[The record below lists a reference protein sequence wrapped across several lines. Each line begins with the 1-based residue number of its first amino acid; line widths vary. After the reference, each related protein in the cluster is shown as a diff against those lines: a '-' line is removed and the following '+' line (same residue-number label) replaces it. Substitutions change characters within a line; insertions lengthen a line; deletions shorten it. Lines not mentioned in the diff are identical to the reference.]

1 MAWAIDSAHHRLKAN
16 LWPDPASTNHVLSL
30 RIKLALWAALLCGVV
45 LLVFVAASSFIVYDN
60 MLEEADFQLKQNS
73 NKLLEGLRATKDDV
87 ATVMPELGAS
97 LSAERA
103 ELKLLRVM
111 SHGALIYSDPDWKV
125 PPEVLP
131 RSMGRY
137 TTTAHRGGTWRLISR
152 SWEDGHT
159 VLLAIDLS
167 EITEEVLRMT
177 RTYLSAL
184 PLALLI
190 IGIGGWWIAGRAV
203 KPVRNITT
211 AAEKVT
217 AGDLTERIIERSGG
231 DEIAR
236 LTRVFNRM
244 MDKLERSFQ
253 QTSRFTADASHELR
267 TPLAVLQ
274 GKIEEGL
281 QRPNAAPGQ
290 QELLADLLEQTQRL
304 KSIIQGLLLL
314 SRSDAG
320 RLSVQREPIDLGD
333 FITAIGEDVEF
344 LLEDTGIT
352 YTSDI
357 SPGILCRG
365 DEKLLRL
372 ALFNLLQNAS
382 RYGSAS
388 GRIRCSLDTDG
399 AFSVIDVANTGP
411 EIPEEERDQI
421 FERFYRSPQFRSV
434 QGQGLGLSLSRVI
447 VEAHGGTLELAR
459 SDGRENVFRIR
470 LPQ

>member
-1 MAWAIDSAHHRLKAN
+1 M
-16 LWPDPASTNHVLSL
+16 LSF

-45 LLVFVAASSFIVYDN
+45 LLVFVGASSFIVYDN

-73 NKLLEGLRATKDDV
+73 TKLVEGLHATKDSV
-87 ATVMPELGAS
+87 ATVIPELSAS

-103 ELKLLRVM
+103 ELKLLRLM
-111 SHGALIYSDPDWKV
+111 SKGALIYADPDWTI
-125 PPEVLP
+125 PPDIQA
-131 RSMGRY
+131 RSQGRY
-137 TTTAHRGGTWRLISR
+137 TTAAHGGSTWRLISR

-167 EITEEVLRMT
+167 EIMEEVLRMT

-184 PLALLI
+184 PLAVLI
-190 IGIGGWWIAGRAV
+190 IGIGAWWIAGRAV

-217 AGDLTERIIERSGG
+217 AGDLTERIDERTGG

-253 QTSRFTADASHELR
+253 QTSRFSSDASHELR

-274 GKIEEGL
+274 GRIEEGL
-281 QRPNAAPGQ
+281 QRADAPPEQ
-290 QELLADLLEQTQRL
+290 QELLAELLEQTQRL

-320 RLSVQREPIDLGD
+320 RLSIERIPIDLGN
-333 FITAIGEDVEF
+333 FITAIGEDVDF
-344 LLEDTGIT
+344 LLEETSLT
-352 YTSDI
+352 YTSNTP
-357 SPGILCRG
+357 PGVVCRG

-372 ALFNLLQNAS
+372 AVFNLLQNAS
-382 RYGSAS
+382 HYSSANGTIS
-388 GRIRCSLDTDG
+388 CDVDADG
-399 AFSVIDVANTGP
+399 AFAMIDIANTGP
-411 EIPEEERDQI
+411 QIPEEERDQI
-421 FERFYRSPQFRSV
+421 FERFYRSPQYRSIK
-434 QGQGLGLSLSRVI
+434 GQGLGLSLSRVV
-447 VEAHGGTLELAR
+447 VEAHGGTLELLR
-459 SDGRENVFRIR
+459 SDGEHNVFRIK

>member
-1 MAWAIDSAHHRLKAN
+1 M
-16 LWPDPASTNHVLSL
+16 LSF

-45 LLVFVAASSFIVYDN
+45 LLVFVTASSFIVYEN
-60 MLEEADFQLKQNS
+60 MLEEADFQLKENS
-73 NKLLEGLRATKDDV
+73 TKLVEGLRSTQDDV
-87 ATVMPELGAS
+87 AKVIPELGAS

-103 ELKLLRVM
+103 ELKLLRVI
-111 SHGALIYSDPDWKV
+111 SHGALIYADPDWKV
-125 PPEVLP
+125 LPELQR
-131 RSMGRY
+131 RSRSRY
-137 TTTAHRGGTWRLISR
+137 TTVTHRGGTWRLISR
-152 SWEDGHT
+152 SWQDGRT
-159 VLLAIDLS
+159 VLLAINLS
-167 EITEEVLRMT
+167 EITEEVSRMT

-190 IGIGGWWIAGRAV
+190 IGIGAWWIAGRAI
-203 KPVRNITT
+203 KPVRKITS

-217 AGDLTERIIERSGG
+217 AGDLSERINERSGG

-244 MDKLERSFQ
+244 MDRLERSFQ
-253 QTSRFTADASHELR
+253 QTSRFSADASHELR

-281 QRPNAAPGQ
+281 QRPNADPEQ

-304 KSIIQGLLLL
+304 KSIVQGLLLL

-320 RLSVQREPIDLGD
+320 RLSVEREPIDLGD
-333 FITAIGEDVEF
+333 FISAIGEDVEF
-344 LLEDTGIT
+344 LLEDTGTT

-357 SPGILCRG
+357 PPGILCRG

-372 ALFNLLQNAS
+372 AVFNLLQNAS
-382 RYGSAS
+382 RYGSDS
-388 GRIRCSLDTDG
+388 GRIRCSLDTEG
-399 AFSVIDVANTGP
+399 AFAVIDVGNTGA
-411 EIPEEERDQI
+411 EIPEEEQAQI

-459 SDGRENVFRIR
+459 SDGNENVFRIR